1 MANQDPN
8 PSMDERR
15 LALLH
20 ELEARNIHCTE
31 AVRQAFLN
39 VPRHLFVPGVYLDA
53 VYRDNVIVTKRDRA
67 GAPVSASTQP
77 SVMALMLN
85 TLDLQPGQRVLEI
98 GTGTGY
104 NAALLAELVGE
115 SGHVTSLEIDPEIAD
130 AARAH
135 LERAGYGRV
144 QVVTLDG
151 ARGYPD
157 GAPYDRIVATASV
170 WDVPVEWEDQL
181 TSNGLLALSISLGGI
196 QVGAAL
202 QRQPDG
208 RLISRA
214 VFPLVLLPLSG
225 EAAGPE
231 RSAQLPGSAMHIRL
245 QEGFRLDDAGLH
257 TLLSNDQD
265 IAQLPLELDRRNLGM
280 FSYYL
285 LFHQPPHF
293 QFVTYQVEESQIAY
307 GLTGIGW
314 GVVSQTSACLV
325 PYGDQR
331 LVHLFGGSDAYIEM
345 VHLAQAWVEAGQP
358 GLERAHLAIIP
369 AGRRY
374 DLPPAA
380 AIQRVFVRPAHTLV
394 LWLDPDPA

>member
-1 MANQDPN
+1 
-8 PSMDERR
+8 
-15 LALLH
+15 
-20 ELEARNIHCTE
+20 
-31 AVRQAFLN
+31 
-39 VPRHLFVPGVYLDA
+39 
-53 VYRDNVIVTKRDRA
+53 
-67 GAPVSASTQP
+67 
-77 SVMALMLN
+77 
-85 TLDLQPGQRVLEI
+85 
-98 GTGTGY
+98 
-104 NAALLAELVGE
+104 
-115 SGHVTSLEIDPEIAD
+115 
-130 AARAH
+130 
-135 LERAGYGRV
+135 
-144 QVVTLDG
+144 
-151 ARGYPD
+151 
-157 GAPYDRIVATASV
+157 
-170 WDVPVEWEDQL
+170 
-181 TSNGLLALSISLGGI
+181 
-196 QVGAAL
+196 
-202 QRQPDG
+202 
-208 RLISRA
+208 
-214 VFPLVLLPLSG
+214 
-225 EAAGPE
+225 
-231 RSAQLPGSAMHIRL
+231 MHIRL

-345 VHLAQAWVEAGQP
+345 VHLAEAWVEAGQP

-394 LWLDPDPA
+394 LWLESRPRLSRP